1 MAWPS
6 DLCLDKDIIAIE
18 AQALAYAEQYGS
30 LQRWRDL
37 AREDIETRLRS
48 MLREKEI
55 LTDAADVLD
64 LVFNYEAL
72 EKAAS
77 FLSLHYQFSEMST
90 GQDFWAVKAAHYQNK
105 FDTEWP
111 IAVGLLHFDLDESG
125 TIDDTEKYTIK
136 RDVRFSR

>member
-6 DLCLDKDIIAIE
+6 DLCLDKDIIEIE
-18 AQALAYAEQYGS
+18 GQALQHAENYGN

-48 MLREKEI
+48 ILRAREI
-55 LTDAADVLD
+55 ETEADNVLD
-64 LVFNYEAL
+64 LILNHEEL

-90 GQDFWAVKAAHYQNK
+90 GSDFWAIKAGHYQGK
-105 FDTEWP
+105 FDTEWGL
-111 IAVGLLHFDLDESG
+111 AVGLLSFDLDESG
-125 TIDDTEKYTIK
+125 TIEDSEKYNI
-136 RDVRFSR
+136 RSGVRFSR